1 MKKVPMRD
9 GYGKALLELC
19 AEENSK
25 VMVLDA
31 DVAKSTRTV
40 WIRDQYPDHFMDMG
54 IAEQD
59 MVGTAAGLALGGMIP
74 FCSTYAVFLAG
85 RAWDQIR
92 TTVCYNNLNV
102 KLGGAHAGISV
113 GPDGA
118 THQALEDVALTRVLP
133 NMTVIVPCDAE
144 ETRKATLAMARREGP
159 CYVRFGRE
167 AVPVVTDENTEF
179 EIGKARLVREG
190 TDVTVFANGAMV
202 YEAERAA
209 ETLAAE
215 GLSVRVV
222 DMHTIKPLDTEAV
235 IRAAKETGAIVT
247 AEEHQIEGGLGGAI
261 AECLALNAPA
271 PLEMVAVN
279 DSFGQSGEPQELMDR
294 YGLNADSI
302 VEKIRKVLERELFFR
317 IGRSKGENCSI

>member
-1 MKKVPMRD
+1 MSDRIPMRD

-19 AEENSK
+19 KKNEN

-40 WIRDQYPDHFMDMG
+40 WIRDQYPEHFMDMG

-74 FCSTYAVFLAG
+74 FCSTYGVFLAG

-92 TTVCYNNLNV
+92 TTVCYNHLNV

-118 THQALEDVALTRVLP
+118 THQALEDVAITRVLP

-144 ETRKATLAMARREGP
+144 ETRKATLAMAEWNGP

-167 AVPVVTDENTEF
+167 AVPVVTEESSLF
-179 EIGKARLVREG
+179 EIGKANTLREG
-190 TDVTVFANGAMV
+190 SDVTIIANGAMV
-202 YEAERAA
+202 YEALQAA
-209 ETLAAE
+209 EMLEKE
-215 GLSVRVV
+215 GVSARVV
-222 DMHTIKPLDTEAV
+222 NMHTIKPLDSNCILEV
-235 IRAAKETGAIVT
+235 VQETGCIVT
-247 AEEHQIEGGLGGAI
+247 AEEHQISGGLGSAV
-261 AECLALNAPA
+261 AECLAKNCPA
-271 PLEMVAVN
+271 PLEMVAVE
-279 DSFGQSGEPQELMDR
+279 DTFGESGQPQELMDK
-294 YGLNADSI
+294 YGLNADTI
-302 VEKIRKVLERELFFR
+302 VKKVKAVLIRK
-317 IGRSKGENCSI
+317 